1 MLGQMSPKNKY
12 HGSVDI
18 AQLIAQVETAANSQP
33 AQLKPSPLPVRL
45 LSGDQKTR
53 LHKHAEEILR
63 LTEESISALTQDEQQ
78 KWLLRLAGEIAI
90 CDMSVRGCILG
101 QVSETGHDAR
111 QERLT
116 GTAKIRISS
125 PPNTIL
131 RVTLPPLIGRK
142 IKGSYNVYWKL
153 KMALAQYEKDTG
165 QLKTPTQK
173 ILILYKKY
181 ARCIDI
187 GHTCDNDNWE
197 SRRTTNA
204 ISEALNYSDNPQHM
218 SMLYTTVQCSGAHPD
233 CVEIT
238 VMPEE
243 NLAMFLPYLQ
253 KTEPEQPLQ

>member
-1 MLGQMSPKNKY
+1 MCPKNKY
-12 HGSVDI
+12 HGSTDI
-18 AQLIAQVETAANSQP
+18 AQLLAQVETVSKNRPEQP
-33 AQLKPSPLPVRL
+33 EPAFLQAKA
-45 LSGDQKTR
+45 LSDSQKTQLR
-53 LHKHAEEILR
+53 KHAEEILR
-63 LTEESISALTQDEQQ
+63 LTDESISALTPDEQE
-78 KWLLRLAGEIAI
+78 KWLLRLAGEIAT

-101 QVSETGHDAR
+101 HLSEDGHDAR
-111 QERLT
+111 QERLV
-116 GTAKIRISS
+116 GAAKIRISS

-153 KMALAQYEKDTG
+153 KMALAQYEKDAG
-165 QLKTPTQK
+165 QFKVPTQK
-173 ILILYKKY
+173 LLILYKKY